1 MRLNGA
7 LATVNS
13 WSDTSITSTIP
24 AGATSGPLLVS
35 VAPSMNSSNP
45 ITFTVTSQP
54 LPSGWLDREIGQL
67 GVTGSASF
75 TNGVFT
81 LNASGQWIYS
91 TADGMHFVYQP
102 VSGDATIVARVLSVQ
117 GGSVNNQ
124 AGVMIRET
132 LDPGSSNA
140 FAEYEGGLI
149 YFFQRASSGGST
161 SYQSI
166 NVSVSLPYWVKLV
179 RSGNNF
185 SSYSSVDGMNWTQVG
200 TTQAIPMAANVY
212 IGLAMSAD
220 NNTALGTD
228 TFSNVSV
235 TAP

>member
-1 MRLNGA
+1 
-7 LATVNS
+7 LATANS
-13 WSDTSITSTIP
+13 WSDTSITITIP

-54 LPSGWLDREIGQL
+54 LPSGWLDQEIGQL
-67 GVTGSASF
+67 GVSGSASF

-102 VSGDATIVARVLSVQ
+102 VSGDTTIVARVLSVQ
-117 GGSVNNQ
+117 GGGANNQ

-132 LDPGSSNA
+132 LDTGSSNA

-149 YFFQRASSGGST
+149 YFFQRASSGAST
-161 SYQSI
+161 NYQSN

-185 SSYSSVDGMNWTQVG
+185 SSYSSVDGVNWTQVG
-200 TTQAIPMAANVY
+200 TTQTIVMAPNVY

>member
-1 MRLNGA
+1 
-7 LATVNS
+7 
-13 WSDTSITSTIP
+13 
-24 AGATSGPLLVS
+24 
-35 VAPSMNSSNP
+35 MNSSNP

-67 GVTGSASF
+67 GVTGSSSF
-75 TNGVFT
+75 ANGAFT

-102 VSGDATIVARVLSVQ
+102 VSGDATIVARVFSVQ
-117 GGSVNNQ
+117 GGGANNQ

-161 SYQSI
+161 NYQSN
-166 NVSVSLPYWVKLV
+166 NVSVGLPYWVKLV

-185 SSYSSVDGMNWTQVG
+185 SSYSSVDGVNWTQVG
-200 TTQAIPMAANVY
+200 ATQTIPMAASVY

-228 TFSNVSV
+228 TFTSVSV
-235 TAP
+235 TSP